1 MHSATSIDPMG
12 RRLAPHVAQSDH
24 LHLFTPAGVVDPS
37 AVVDF
42 LSLSKSDVSAIAGV
56 KKASVRYDDQI
67 PHAVRQRLSE
77 IANIANLV
85 GDYFHGDAR
94 KVGLWF
100 QLANPLLGNIAPRDL
115 IRIGHYQKVLS
126 FVLDAREAQLASE
139 QASRQLP
146 LPIVPAA

>member
-1 MHSATSIDPMG
+1 MHNPAALELEG
-12 RRLAPHVAQSDH
+12 RRLAPHLAQLDH
-24 LHLFTPAGVVDPS
+24 LHLFTQAGDVDPTR
-37 AVVDF
+37 VVDF
-42 LSLSKSDVSAIAGV
+42 LKLSKTDVSAIAGV

-85 GDYFHGDAR
+85 GDYFQGDAR

-115 IRIGHYQKVLS
+115 IRVGQYQKVLA
-126 FVLDAREAQLASE
+126 FVLNAREAQLASD
-139 QASRQLP
+139 QAARQLP
-146 LPIVPAA
+146 LPIAAAQ